1 MLYDVSSRIAYAY
14 DHPANAG
21 RHLLRLAPQD
31 RPGQQR
37 AIVSRLDITPE
48 PDERIEGVDFF
59 GNPTVEIA
67 YRQPHED
74 IQLRVQARVERWAP
88 AASFDVSQQLGL
100 LGEDLALNR
109 LLTPDSPH
117 HFLGDS
123 PRVSPDP
130 AMTAWAR
137 AFVLP
142 EMTVLQAV
150 EALGRA
156 IHREFTYD
164 GEATTVDT
172 STAEAFALRR
182 GVCQDLAHVMI
193 ACLRGLGVPA
203 GYVSGFLRTVP
214 PKGQPRLEGADAM
227 HAWVRAW
234 CGADAGWT
242 EYDPTNAMRVA
253 DQHIVVAIG
262 RDYSDVAP
270 VRGVSRTA
278 GSHTSTQ
285 AVDIVALDKL

>member
-14 DHPANAG
+14 ERPANSG
-21 RHLLRLAPQD
+21 RHLLRLAPLD

-37 AIVSRLDITPE
+37 AIVCRVDISPE
-48 PDERIEGVDFF
+48 PDERIEGTDFF
-59 GNPTVEIA
+59 GNPVVEIA
-67 YRQPHED
+67 YRQPHET
-74 IQLRVQARVERWAP
+74 IHLRVQARVERWVP
-88 AASFDVSQQLGL
+88 PSTFDMSQQLGL

-109 LLTPDSPH
+109 QLTPDSPH
-117 HFLGDS
+117 HFLGES
-123 PRVSPDP
+123 PRVRPDP
-130 AMTAWAR
+130 AMTDWAR
-137 AFVLP
+137 AYVVP

-156 IHREFTYD
+156 IHREFAYD
-164 GEATTVDT
+164 RDATTVDT
-172 STAEAFALRR
+172 PTEEAFALRR

-203 GYVSGFLRTVP
+203 GYVSGFIRTTP

-234 CGADAGWT
+234 CGADAGWI
-242 EYDPTNAMRVA
+242 EYDPTNALRVS
-253 DQHIVVAIG
+253 DQHIVVAVG

-278 GSHTSTQ
+278 GSHTSSQ
-285 AVDIVALDKL
+285 AVDIVAVG